1 MQHRWIIGIIAAFL
15 LMTSGVVSA
24 ARLGV
29 PGPHTPVSG
38 IGVISGW
45 KCDAGALTVRFD
57 GGEPIPVLYG
67 AERADVLNEG
77 ACDHANVGFVSIMN
91 WGNLDDGE
99 HTAVV
104 YDDGVEFGRSV
115 FTVRRFR
122 EAFVRGASLTLPV
135 QDFPHQGD
143 NAVFTWSQ
151 ATQHLELA
159 DAFAA
164 PTSTDPPNCA
174 GWVSS
179 EGDHDSPEWVQA
191 CLEAGADP
199 NARDERGRTPLHLI
213 GGDEGEVAAL
223 LLAAGADPNA
233 RDNDGSTPLHEIYS
247 GEAAALLLA
256 AGADPNARDK
266 WGGTPL
272 HSTVS
277 YGSHPNFEMAVVLL
291 EAGADPNVRDEDG
304 DTPLHRLRYTSK
316 YLGELERAFIRAGA
330 DPNLLEDDGTLYLCG
345 TFECMAKKTYRRER

>member
-1 MQHRWIIGIIAAFL
+1 MQHRWIIGTIAAFL
-15 LMTSGVVSA
+15 LMISDVGNA
-24 ARLGV
+24 ARLGI
-29 PGPHTPVSG
+29 PGPHTTVSG

-45 KCDAGALTVRFD
+45 KCDAGELTVRFD
-57 GGEPIPVLYG
+57 GGEPIPLLHG
-67 AERADVLNEG
+67 AERADVLNVG
-77 ACDHANVGFVSIMN
+77 ACDHAHVGFLSIMN
-91 WGNLDDGE
+91 WGNLADGE

-104 YDDGVEFGRSV
+104 YDDGVEFDRSV

-164 PTSTDPPNCA
+164 PISTDPPNCV
-174 GWVSS
+174 GWVWESGRS
-179 EGDHDSPEWVQA
+179 GGDYDSPEWVQA

-199 NARDERGRTPLHLI
+199 NARDADGNTPLHYYI
-213 GGDEGEVAAL
+213 NTGEVAAL

-233 RDNDGSTPLHEIYS
+233 RNNRGKTPLHRALSATTS
-247 GEAAALLLA
+247 GLEVVVLLLE
-256 AGADPNARDK
+256 AGADPNARDQ
-266 WGGTPL
+266 
-272 HSTVS
+272 
-277 YGSHPNFEMAVVLL
+277 
-291 EAGADPNVRDEDG
+291 DG
-304 DTPLHRLRYTSK
+304 DTPLDSMSVRDSDDA
-316 YLGELERAFIRAGA
+316 ERALIRAGA
-330 DPNLLEDDGTLYLCG
+330 DPNLRDDYGYPYICR

>member
-1 MQHRWIIGIIAAFL
+1 MQYRWIIGTIAAFL
-15 LMTSGVVSA
+15 LTSSVAHA
-24 ARLGV
+24 ARLGI
-29 PGPHTPVSG
+29 PGPHTTVSG

-45 KCDAGALTVRFD
+45 KCDAGELTVRFD
-57 GGEPIPVLYG
+57 GGEPIPLLHG
-67 AERADVLNEG
+67 AERADVLNVG
-77 ACDHANVGFVSIMN
+77 ACDHAHVGFLSIMN
-91 WGNLDDGE
+91 WGNLADGE

-174 GWVSS
+174 GWVTGS
-179 EGDHDSPEWVQA
+179 GDYGSAEWVRA

-199 NARDERGRTPLHLI
+199 NARDENGRTPLHHVY
-213 GGDEGEVAAL
+213 GGSEGEKVAL

-233 RDNDGSTPLHEIYS
+233 RDENGTTPLHSHSFDS
-247 GEAAALLLA
+247 GEAATLLLA

-266 WGGTPL
+266 WGATPL
-272 HSTVS
+272 HNA
-277 YGSHPNFEMAVVLL
+277 GFEGTVVLL
-291 EAGADPNVRDEDG
+291 EAGADPNARELGG
-304 DTPLHRLRYTSK
+304 DTPLHDIDHHDSDDA
-316 YLGELERAFIRAGA
+316 ERALIRAGA
-330 DPNLLEDDGTLYLCG
+330 DPNLPDDHGNLPECR
-345 TFECMAKKTYRRER
+345 TFECLAKKTYRRER

>member
-1 MQHRWIIGIIAAFL
+1 MPYRWIIGIIAACL
-15 LMTSGVVSA
+15 LLTSSVVHA
-24 ARLGV
+24 ATLEI
-29 PGPHTPVSG
+29 PGPHATVSG

-45 KCDAGALTVRFD
+45 KCAAGTLTVRFD
-57 GGEPIPVLYG
+57 GGAPIPLLHG
-67 AERADVLNEG
+67 AERADVLNAG
-77 ACDHANVGFVSIMN
+77 ACDHANVGFLTIMN
-91 WGNLDDGE
+91 WGELDDGE

-135 QDFPHQGD
+135 QDFQHQGD

-179 EGDHDSPEWVQA
+179 DGAYEAAAWVRT

-199 NARDERGRTPLHLI
+199 NARD
-213 GGDEGEVAAL
+213 A
-223 LLAAGADPNA
+223 
-233 RDNDGSTPLHEIYS
+233 
-247 GEAAALLLA
+247 
-256 AGADPNARDK
+256 
-266 WGGTPL
+266 
-272 HSTVS
+272 
-277 YGSHPNFEMAVVLL
+277 
-291 EAGADPNVRDEDG
+291 DG
-304 DTPLHRLRYTSK
+304 DTPLHYIYPSSGRRGTCAHS
-316 YLGELERAFIRAGA
+316 GGCRPEPAG
-330 DPNLLEDDGTLYLCG
+330 
-345 TFECMAKKTYRRER
+345 RRRKAA

>member
-45 KCDAGALTVRFD
+45 KCDARALTVRFD

-91 WGNLDDGE
+91 WSNLDDGE

-122 EAFVRGASLTLPV
+122 EAFVRDASLTLPV

-164 PTSTDPPNCA
+164 TTSTDPPNCA
-174 GWVSS
+174 GWVTGQ
-179 EGDHDSPEWVQA
+179 GDGAYDSTAWVQA

-199 NARDERGRTPLHLI
+199 NARDADGNTPLQRIEGIH
-213 GGDEGEVAAL
+213 GDKGRAASL

-233 RDNDGSTPLHEIYS
+233 RNTRGETILHTTINEFGFPGDG
-247 GEAAALLLA
+247 
-256 AGADPNARDK
+256 
-266 WGGTPL
+266 
-272 HSTVS
+272 
-277 YGSHPNFEMAVVLL
+277 FEMIVVLL
-291 EAGADPNVRDEDG
+291 EAGADPNARDQDG
-304 DTPLHRLRYTSK
+304 NTPLHNMNSRH
-316 YLGELERAFIRAGA
+316 GADLERAFIRAGA
-330 DPNLLEDDGTLYLCG
+330 DPNLLDESGVPHGCQ
-345 TFECMAKKTYRRER
+345 TFECLAKKTYRRER

>member
-1 MQHRWIIGIIAAFL
+1 
-15 LMTSGVVSA
+15 MTSSVAHA
-24 ARLGV
+24 ATLEI

-57 GGEPIPVLYG
+57 GGEPIQLLHS
-67 AERADVLNEG
+67 AERADVLNVG
-77 ACDHANVGFVSIMN
+77 ACDHANVGFLSIMN

-99 HTAVV
+99 HTAEV

-122 EAFVRGASLTLPV
+122 EAFVRGASLTLSV

-164 PTSTDPPNCA
+164 PISTDPPDCA
-174 GWVSS
+174 GWVREYRNGGSRS
-179 EGDHDSPEWVQA
+179 VGEDYDSPEWVQA

-199 NARDERGRTPLHLI
+199 KARD
-213 GGDEGEVAAL
+213 
-223 LLAAGADPNA
+223 
-233 RDNDGSTPLHEIYS
+233 
-247 GEAAALLLA
+247 
-256 AGADPNARDK
+256 
-266 WGGTPL
+266 
-272 HSTVS
+272 
-277 YGSHPNFEMAVVLL
+277 AV
-291 EAGADPNVRDEDG
+291 G
-304 DTPLHRLRYTSK
+304 DTPLQDRKSVV
-316 YLGELERAFIRAGA
+316 
-330 DPNLLEDDGTLYLCG
+330 
-345 TFECMAKKTYRRER
+345 

>member
-29 PGPHTPVSG
+29 PGPHTTVSG

-122 EAFVRGASLTLPV
+122 EAFVRDASLTLPV

-179 EGDHDSPEWVQA
+179 EGDHDSPEWVRA

-199 NARDERGRTPLHLI
+199 NARDAEGRTPLHFLDS
-213 GGDEGEVAAL
+213 GDEGEVAAL
-223 LLAAGADPNA
+223 LLAAGAA
-233 RDNDGSTPLHEIYS
+233 
-247 GEAAALLLA
+247 
-256 AGADPNARDK
+256 PNARDK

-272 HSTVS
+272 HSTVE
-277 YGSHPNFEMAVVLL
+277 YGNHPRFEKAVVLL

-304 DTPLHRLRYTSK
+304 ETPLHRLRWTSK

-330 DPNLLEDDGTLYLCG
+330 DPNLLEEDGRIYLCG

>member
-1 MQHRWIIGIIAAFL
+1 MNWQIIGSMAAL
-15 LMTSGVVSA
+15 LLTSLA
-24 ARLGV
+24 AHAATLEI
-29 PGPHTPVSG
+29 PSPQATVSG
-38 IGVISGW
+38 IGVVSGW

-57 GGEPIPVLYG
+57 GGEPIPLLHG
-67 AERADVLNEG
+67 AERADVLNAG
-77 ACDHANVGFVSIMN
+77 ACDHANVGFLSIMN

-122 EAFVRGASLTLPV
+122 EAFVRDVSLTLPV

-164 PTSTDPPNCA
+164 PTSTDPPNCE
-174 GWVSS
+174 GWVTGQ
-179 EGDHDSPEWVQA
+179 GDGAYESAAWVQA

-199 NARDERGRTPLHLI
+199 NARDADGNTPLHRIEDL
-213 GGDEGEVAAL
+213 DAHDKVRAASL

-233 RDNDGSTPLHEIYS
+233 RNNQGRTPLIEVLDSRSHGDFEV
-247 GEAAALLLA
+247 
-256 AGADPNARDK
+256 
-266 WGGTPL
+266 
-272 HSTVS
+272 TVI
-277 YGSHPNFEMAVVLL
+277 LL
-291 EAGADPNVRDEDG
+291 EAGADPNAQDHDGYSAFHLSWFRDRGPIE
-304 DTPLHRLRYTSK
+304 
-316 YLGELERAFIRAGA
+316 EIERALIRAGA
-330 DPNLLEDDGTLYLCG
+330 DPNLLNGSGEPYICK
-345 TFECMAKKTYRRER
+345 TFECLTKKNYRMER

>member
-1 MQHRWIIGIIAAFL
+1 
-15 LMTSGVVSA
+15 MTSSVAHA
-24 ARLGV
+24 ATLEI

-57 GGEPIPVLYG
+57 GGEPIQLLHS
-67 AERADVLNEG
+67 AERADVLNVG
-77 ACDHANVGFVSIMN
+77 ACDHANVGFLSIMN

-99 HTAVV
+99 HTAEV

-122 EAFVRGASLTLPV
+122 EAFVRGASLTLSV

-164 PTSTDPPNCA
+164 PISTDPPDCA
-174 GWVSS
+174 GWVREYRNGGSRS
-179 EGDHDSPEWVQA
+179 VGEDYDSPEWVQA

-199 NARDERGRTPLHLI
+199 KARDAVGDTPLHYAI
-213 GGDEGEVAAL
+213 DRGEMAVL

-233 RDNDGSTPLHEIYS
+233 RNNRGETPLHSYDTGFEVVV
-247 GEAAALLLA
+247 LLLE
-256 AGADPNARDK
+256 AGADPNARDQD
-266 WGGTPL
+266 GETPL
-272 HSTVS
+272 H
-277 YGSHPNFEMAVVLL
+277 YA
-291 EAGADPNVRDEDG
+291 
-304 DTPLHRLRYTSK
+304 
-316 YLGELERAFIRAGA
+316 
-330 DPNLLEDDGTLYLCG
+330 
-345 TFECMAKKTYRRER
+345 

>member
-1 MQHRWIIGIIAAFL
+1 MQHRWIIGTIAAFL
-15 LMTSGVVSA
+15 LMTSGVVSV

-122 EAFVRGASLTLPV
+122 DAFVRGASLTLPV

-199 NARDERGRTPLHLI
+199 NARGERGDTPLHFLDL
-213 GGDEGEVAAL
+213 GGEGGEVAAL

-233 RDNDGSTPLHEIYS
+233 RNNQGQTPLHNRGI
-247 GEAAALLLA
+247 GFEA
-256 AGADPNARDK
+256 
-266 WGGTPL
+266 
-272 HSTVS
+272 V
-277 YGSHPNFEMAVVLL
+277 VVLL
-291 EAGADPNVRDEDG
+291 EAGADPNARDQDG
-304 DTPLHRLRYTSK
+304 RTPLAYIPAFVSAPSDK
-316 YLGELERAFIRAGA
+316 ERALIRAGA
-330 DPNLLEDDGTLYLCG
+330 DPNLLDSDGNPHGCR

>member
-1 MQHRWIIGIIAAFL
+1 MQHRWIIGTIAAFL
-15 LMTSGVVSA
+15 LTTSGVVNA
-24 ARLGV
+24 ARLGI
-29 PGPHTPVSG
+29 PGPHTTVSG

-45 KCDAGALTVRFD
+45 KCDAGELTVRFD
-57 GGEPIPVLYG
+57 GGEPIPLLHG
-67 AERADVLNEG
+67 AERADVLNAG
-77 ACDHANVGFVSIMN
+77 ACAHAHVGFLSIMN

-122 EAFVRGASLTLPV
+122 EAFVKDAALTLPV

-164 PTSTDPPNCA
+164 PSSTDPPDCA
-174 GWVSS
+174 GWTTGTTSN
-179 EGDHDSPEWVQA
+179 GDFGYDSVEWVQA

-199 NARDERGRTPLHLI
+199 NARDEDGDAPLHYGI
-213 GGDEGEVAAL
+213 EVGEVAAL

-233 RDNDGSTPLHEIYS
+233 RDNRGRTPLHDYDKGFEVVV
-247 GEAAALLLA
+247 LLLE
-256 AGADPNARDK
+256 AGADPNARDQD
-266 WGGTPL
+266 GNTPL
-272 HSTVS
+272 DYLTVRE
-277 YGSHPNFEMAVVLL
+277 PDDKERVL
-291 EAGADPNVRDEDG
+291 
-304 DTPLHRLRYTSK
+304 
-316 YLGELERAFIRAGA
+316 IRAGA
-330 DPNLLEDDGTLYLCG
+330 DPNLLDEYGNPHRCR

>member
-24 ARLGV
+24 ARLRV
-29 PGPHTPVSG
+29 PGPHTTVSG

-57 GGEPIPVLYG
+57 GSEPIPVLYG

-122 EAFVRGASLTLPV
+122 EAFVRDASLTLPV

-143 NAVFTWSQ
+143 NAVFTWRQ

-174 GWVSS
+174 GWVSD
-179 EGDHDSPEWVQA
+179 EGDHDSLEWVQA

-199 NARDERGRTPLHLI
+199 NARDEDGYTPLHFL
-213 GGDEGEVAAL
+213 D
-223 LLAAGADPNA
+223 
-233 RDNDGSTPLHEIYS
+233 S

-256 AGADPNARDK
+256 AGADPNARDND
-266 WGGTPL
+266 GETPL
-272 HSTVS
+272 HTTVE
-277 YGSHPNFEMAVVLL
+277 YGNHPHFEKAVVLL
-291 EAGADPNVRDEDG
+291 EAGADPNVREESG
-304 DTPLHRLRYTSK
+304 DTPLHRLRWTSK
-316 YLGELERAFIRAGA
+316 YLGELERAFIRTGA
-330 DPNLLEDDGTLYLCG
+330 DPNLLDEGGRIYLCG